1 MTKQYG
7 AESVSPATRGLAAT
21 VTESAS
27 MSMYYP
33 CPLGQPTR
41 PSPVRRVA
49 FAALLLLLVP
59 LLGAV
64 GYGLDTVRGHVVQAR
79 LTRAVDEAALAGGRV
94 LFDNQRDG
102 HIRKFFETAFPAG
115 FLGAEPAPL
124 AIADNPADG
133 TLMVRGTAVVH
144 SGLLRLLGF
153 QDFTLEA
160 RSVVRRASRNGDAT
174 AVVRRTI

>member
-1 MTKQYG
+1 
-7 AESVSPATRGLAAT
+7 
-21 VTESAS
+21 
-27 MSMYYP
+27 MSLYYP
-33 CPLGQPTR
+33 YPLGQPAR
-41 PSPVRRVA
+41 PSLARRLA

-59 LLGAV
+59 LAGAV
-64 GYGLDTVRGHVVQAR
+64 GYGVDAVRGYMVQAR
-79 LTRAVDEAALAGGRV
+79 LMRAVDEAALAGGRV

-133 TLMVRGTAVVH
+133 TLTVRGTAVVH

-160 RSVVRRASRNGDAT
+160 RSVVRRASRNGEVT
-174 AVVRRTI
+174 AVVRRTTI